1 MRSRC
6 LRQGLGGV
14 KVKVEVKV
22 TVKVKVKATGAI
34 DFGRA
39 ELPGIIAEGH
49 SGISKH
55 ALLRGDPEE
64 V

>member
-6 LRQGLGGV
+6 KRQGLGGV

-22 TVKVKVKATGAI
+22 TVKVKLKATGAI

-39 ELPGIIAEGH
+39 GAPEYHGGGTFGQKQTCIA
-49 SGISKH
+49 SGRS
-55 ALLRGDPEE
+55 
-64 V
+64 